1 MKVKTHVKAGQVG
14 LIGVGVAVI
23 GQASGTGNPENNG
36 QIGVLNI
43 GAFGT

>member
-1 MKVKTHVKAGQVG
+1 
-14 LIGVGVAVI
+14 VI